1 MIRVLRKLRWKSVW
15 VCLLALLTV
24 PLINLWIT
32 WSAKSRTFNS
42 LDQLPA
48 NDVGLVLGSSARVGG
63 GLPNPHFENRV
74 EAAAKLYHAGKVKH
88 LLLSGDNHTASYDE
102 PTDLQDALL
111 KLGVPRSSMTLDY
124 AGFRTLDSIVR
135 AKTVFGLSR
144 LTIIT
149 DDFHSQRALFI
160 SRSYGVDAVAFCSK
174 SVPFKYSS
182 STRMREWLAR
192 VKAVLDVYAL
202 RTQPKFYGPKIEIII
217 GADSASLGAE
227 PHEHG

>member
-1 MIRVLRKLRWKSVW
+1 MIRVLRRLRWKPVW
-15 VCLLALLTV
+15 ACLLVLLTFS
-24 PLINLWIT
+24 LINLWIT
-32 WSAKSRTFNS
+32 RSAKSRTFNR

-48 NDVGLVLGSSARVGG
+48 NDVGLVLGSSARVRGG
-63 GLPNPHFENRV
+63 FPNPHFQNRV
-74 EAAAKLYHAGKVKH
+74 EAAAKLYQAGKVKH

-124 AGFRTLDSIVR
+124 AGFRTLDSIAR

-182 STRMREWLAR
+182 STRMREWFAR
-192 VKAVLDVYAL
+192 IKAFLDVYAL

-217 GADSASLGAE
+217 E
-227 PHEHG
+227 PYQS